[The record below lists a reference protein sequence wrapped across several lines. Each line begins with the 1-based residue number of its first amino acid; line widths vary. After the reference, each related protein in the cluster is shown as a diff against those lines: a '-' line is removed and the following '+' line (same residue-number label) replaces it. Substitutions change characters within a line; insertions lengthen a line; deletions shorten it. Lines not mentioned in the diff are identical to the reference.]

1 LSATEGRPLRVVVCG
16 TTFGQVYLQAFQ
28 LPGLPFRLT
37 GVLGQGSDRSRA
49 CASYYGA
56 PLFTDVAELPYDV
69 DIACVVIRGGLLG
82 GRGVELVRRLLE
94 RGIHVLQE
102 HPLHHD
108 ELAECL
114 RQARRHGVVY
124 QLNSFYVHVAQTRAF
139 IASARE
145 LLRLQRPLYVDA
157 ACGFQ
162 FAYSLLDMLG
172 QALGGVR
179 PWCLAPA
186 TEAGPALQALSG
198 VEPPFRALDGVIAG
212 VPLTL
217 RVQNQLDPR
226 DPDNFAHLM
235 HRITVGTESGA
246 LTLVGTHGPVVWQP
260 RPRYPRVPR
269 DAGSRPYFAAESA
282 PDLAGASAVVVGPT
296 SAPSV
301 RDIFR
306 SEWPAAVGRALLQLR
321 RAILDGEDPL
331 RRGQHH
337 LTLCRIWQQIAA
349 RLGPPKL
356 LEGPLPEE
364 LSVEQLNALAM
375 AAEAARA

>member
-16 TTFGQVYLQAFQ
+16 TTFGQVYLEAFR
-28 LPGLPFRLT
+28 LPGLPFRLA
-37 GVLGQGSDRSRA
+37 GVLGRGSERSRA
-49 CASYYGA
+49 CATHYRA
-56 PLFTDVAELPYDV
+56 PLFTDVAELPDDV

-114 RQARRHGVVY
+114 RHAHSHGVVY

-162 FAYSLLDMLG
+162 LAYSLLDILG

-179 PWCLAPA
+179 PWGLAPA
-186 TEAGPALQALSG
+186 TEPDSRLRALSG
-198 VEPPFRALDGVIAG
+198 VEPPFRGLEGVIAG

-217 RVQNQLDPR
+217 RVQNQLNPR
-226 DPDNFAHLM
+226 DPDNLAHLM
-235 HRITVGTESGA
+235 HRVTVGTGSGA
-246 LTLVGTHGPVVWQP
+246 LTLVGTHGPVVWAP
-260 RPRYPRVPR
+260 RPRYPRIPR

-282 PDLAGASAVVVGPT
+282 EDLAGASAVVVGPT
-296 SAPSV
+296 SAPSFP
-301 RDIFR
+301 DIFR
-306 SEWPAAVGRALLQLR
+306 SEWPAAAGRALLLLR
-321 RAILDGEDPL
+321 RAIVDGEDPL

-337 LTLCRIWQQIAA
+337 LTLCRFWQEVAA
-349 RLGPPKL
+349 RLGPPQL
-356 LEGPLPEE
+356 LDGPLPEE
-364 LSVEQLNALAM
+364 LSAEQLNGLAV